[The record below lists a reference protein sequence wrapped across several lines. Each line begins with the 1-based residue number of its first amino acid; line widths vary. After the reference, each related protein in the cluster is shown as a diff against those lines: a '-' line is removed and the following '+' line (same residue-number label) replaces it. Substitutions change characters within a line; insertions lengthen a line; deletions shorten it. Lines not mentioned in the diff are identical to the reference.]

1 MCGSTTHHAE
11 RREKVA
17 FTVPHFI
24 VGARILVRANS
35 TVTRLEDLSNKTGG
49 RAGGAFRAGDERF
62 FVARRRGFKNFF
74 LINSLVSMHQKQNW
88 QQISVAGS
96 GIETTIS
103 ENSPQLGESVQQLHQ
118 IIQFHHFVAPHK
130 KVVPMNGFC

>member
-1 MCGSTTHHAE
+1 MGYVIDGCLRLAEVIHKKAGVRDLPIDDVKVTAADRMDVIAQDKANLVCDSTTHHAE

-49 RAGGAFRAGDERF
+49 PAGGAFRAGDERF
-62 FVARRRGFKNFF
+62 FVVRRRREQKFF
-74 LINSLVSMHQKQNW
+74 SN
-88 QQISVAGS
+88 
-96 GIETTIS
+96 
-103 ENSPQLGESVQQLHQ
+103 
-118 IIQFHHFVAPHK
+118 
-130 KVVPMNGFC
+130 